1 MVFRKHALLI
11 IVVLVFLAGSFLRLY
26 RLPNTLQ
33 FLGDQGRDALRVAR
47 VFKQGDLLFIGPV
60 TSIGNMYLGPLYYY
74 FMVPWLWL
82 SYPSPLGPAYA
93 VAVLSSLGILL
104 IFRWGSDMLG
114 KKAALVATICFA
126 FSSVVITYSRFSW
139 NPNLAPVFG
148 LLLMWALYRAWT
160 VSLKYWLLAALA
172 FSVLIQLHY
181 IAMLALL
188 PMVII
193 FLLQLKELWGQKKR
207 LKQFV
212 VVTCSS
218 LAIVGLFLSP
228 LVLFDLKHQFT
239 NLKAFQQLM
248 GGQNSITTFK
258 PQTQGILAKVWTI
271 IEESHGR
278 SMQLLADM
286 YFGQSRTRN
295 TITVIAIAAL
305 VGLLVRSQKKLTKAQ
320 IVVLLFVLTA
330 IAGTSL
336 YSHNLYDH
344 YVLYVVPSIFL
355 LFGMIGT
362 FLWDR
367 AWIFGKILVTVFV
380 GGFVLMNLQR
390 LQFQTAS
397 PSMESLQAGAN
408 TIANSLSE
416 DQLPYNVVLLSETKD
431 YYGQNYRYFLDTIPG
446 KEPLNPDH
454 DDFSQAKTLV
464 IINEE
469 GVSEEEIST
478 LPIFEISSFSG
489 VTEKQ
494 TIVLPNGLQ
503 TYIWTK

>member
-1 MVFRKHALLI
+1 MVFRKQALLL
-11 IVVLVFLAGSFLRLY
+11 IVMVVFLVGSFLRLY
-26 RLPNTLQ
+26 RLPDTLQ

-82 SYPSPLGPAYA
+82 TYPSPLGPAYA
-93 VAVLSSLGILL
+93 VAVISSLGIFL
-104 IFRWGSDMLG
+104 IYRWGSEMLG
-114 KKAALVATICFA
+114 KKAALIATICFA
-126 FSSVVITYSRFSW
+126 FSSVVIVYSRFSW

-148 LLLMWALYRAWT
+148 LLLMWALYKAWT
-160 VSLKYWLLAALA
+160 ASLKYWLLAALA

-181 IAMLALL
+181 LAMLSIL
-188 PMVII
+188 PMAIV
-193 FLLQLKELWGQKKR
+193 FLLQLRELRVQKKR

-212 VVTCSS
+212 VTTLAS
-218 LAIVGLFLSP
+218 LAIVGVFLSP

-258 PQTQGILAKVWTI
+258 PQSNLGKVWTV

-295 TITVIAIAAL
+295 TIFVIAII
-305 VGLLVRSQKKLTKAQ
+305 LLVVLPIRSQKKLTKAQ

-367 AWIFGKILVTVFV
+367 AWIFGKILVAVFV
-380 GGFVLMNLQR
+380 GVFVMVNVQR
-390 LQFQTAS
+390 LEFQTAS
-397 PSMESLQAGAN
+397 PSLQSLQSGADA
-408 TIANSLSE
+408 IASSLSKE
-416 DQLPYNVVLLSETKD
+416 QLPYNVVLLSETKD

-469 GVSEEEIST
+469 GISEEEIST

-494 TIVLPNGLQ
+494 TIILPNGLQ

>member
-1 MVFRKHALLI
+1 MVFRKQALLL
-11 IVVLVFLAGSFLRLY
+11 IVMVVFLVGSFLRLY
-26 RLPNTLQ
+26 RLPDTLQ

-82 SYPSPLGPAYA
+82 TYPSPLGPAYA
-93 VAVLSSLGILL
+93 VAVISSLGIFL
-104 IFRWGSDMLG
+104 IYRWGSEMLG
-114 KKAALVATICFA
+114 KKAALIATICFA
-126 FSSVVITYSRFSW
+126 FSSVVIVYSRFSW

-148 LLLMWALYRAWT
+148 LLLMWALYKAWT
-160 VSLKYWLLAALA
+160 ASLKYWLLAALA

-181 IAMLALL
+181 LAMLSIL
-188 PMVII
+188 PMAIV
-193 FLLQLKELWGQKKR
+193 FLLQLRELRVQKKR

-212 VVTCSS
+212 VTTLAS
-218 LAIVGLFLSP
+218 LAIVGVFLSP

-258 PQTQGILAKVWTI
+258 PQSNLSKVWTV

-295 TITVIAIAAL
+295 TIFVIAII
-305 VGLLVRSQKKLTKAQ
+305 LLVVLPIRSQKKLTKAQ

-367 AWIFGKILVTVFV
+367 AWIFGKILVAVFV
-380 GGFVLMNLQR
+380 GVFVMVNVQR
-390 LQFQTAS
+390 LEFQTAS
-397 PSMESLQAGAN
+397 PSLQSLQSGADA
-408 TIANSLSE
+408 IASSLSKE
-416 DQLPYNVVLLSETKD
+416 QLPYNVVLLSETKD

-469 GVSEEEIST
+469 GISEEEIST

-494 TIVLPNGLQ
+494 TIILPNGLQ

>member
-1 MVFRKHALLI
+1 MVFRKQALLL
-11 IVVLVFLAGSFLRLY
+11 IVMVVFLVGSFLRLY
-26 RLPNTLQ
+26 RLPDTLQ

-82 SYPSPLGPAYA
+82 TYPSPLGPAYA
-93 VAVLSSLGILL
+93 VAVISSLGIFL
-104 IFRWGSDMLG
+104 IYRWGSEMLG
-114 KKAALVATICFA
+114 KKAALIATICFA
-126 FSSVVITYSRFSW
+126 FSSVVIVYSRFSW

-148 LLLMWALYRAWT
+148 LLLMWALYKAWT
-160 VSLKYWLLAALA
+160 ASLKYWLLAALA

-181 IAMLALL
+181 LAMLSIL
-188 PMVII
+188 PMAIV
-193 FLLQLKELWGQKKR
+193 FLLQLRELRVQKKR
-207 LKQFV
+207 LKQFG
-212 VVTCSS
+212 VTTLAS
-218 LAIVGLFLSP
+218 LAIVGVFLSP

-258 PQTQGILAKVWTI
+258 PQSNLSKVWTV

-295 TITVIAIAAL
+295 TIFVIVIISL
-305 VGLLVRSQKKLTKAQ
+305 VVLLIRSQKKLTKAQ

-367 AWIFGKILVTVFV
+367 ARIFGKILVAVFV
-380 GGFVLMNLQR
+380 GVFVMVNVQR
-390 LQFQTAS
+390 LEFQTAS
-397 PSMESLQAGAN
+397 PSLQSLQSGADA
-408 TIANSLSE
+408 IASSLSKE
-416 DQLPYNVVLLSETKD
+416 QLPYNVVLLSETKD

-454 DDFSQAKTLV
+454 DDFTQAKTLV

-469 GVSEEEIST
+469 GISEEEIST

>member
-1 MVFRKHALLI
+1 MVFRKQALLL
-11 IVVLVFLAGSFLRLY
+11 IVMVVFLVGSFLRLY
-26 RLPNTLQ
+26 RLPDTLQ

-82 SYPSPLGPAYA
+82 TYPSPLGPAYA
-93 VAVLSSLGILL
+93 VAVISSLGIFL
-104 IFRWGSDMLG
+104 IYRWGSEMLG
-114 KKAALVATICFA
+114 KKAALIATICFA
-126 FSSVVITYSRFSW
+126 FSSVVIVYSRFSW

-148 LLLMWALYRAWT
+148 LLLMWALYKAWT
-160 VSLKYWLLAALA
+160 ASLKYWLLAALA

-181 IAMLALL
+181 LAMLSIL
-188 PMVII
+188 PMAIV
-193 FLLQLKELWGQKKR
+193 FLLQLRELRVQKKR

-212 VVTCSS
+212 VTTLAS
-218 LAIVGLFLSP
+218 LAIVGVFLSP

-258 PQTQGILAKVWTI
+258 PQSNLGKVWTV

-295 TITVIAIAAL
+295 TIFVIAII
-305 VGLLVRSQKKLTKAQ
+305 LLVVLPIRSQKKLTKAQ

-367 AWIFGKILVTVFV
+367 AWIFGKILVAVFV
-380 GGFVLMNLQR
+380 GVFVMVNVQR
-390 LQFQTAS
+390 LEFQTAS
-397 PSMESLQAGAN
+397 PSLQSLQSGADA
-408 TIANSLSE
+408 IASSLSKE
-416 DQLPYNVVLLSETKD
+416 QLPYNVVLLSETKD

-469 GVSEEEIST
+469 GISEEEIST